1 MNADVNN
8 ASRKRSCPHQNQ
20 VLRCEILMD
29 LESVEN
35 LDAAGVMTASG
46 CGYPIVVCCFSVHSP
61 LVHSLT

>member
-1 MNADVNN
+1 
-8 ASRKRSCPHQNQ
+8 
-20 VLRCEILMD
+20 MD